1 MGYGSNKA
9 KFALSREVSW
19 LLIGCQAVNL
29 LTLYQELTSWMLA
42 VLALCLCW
50 QILMVHSKKARP
62 PKAVMA
68 IFALGGCLVL
78 IFLGFELGLLS
89 AMLHLLCFSYVL
101 KALEIE
107 KRGDFYLVV
116 LLGFFLLIASLIFQ
130 QDLQFTLVILL
141 FLLFNISLLLSYF
154 SSVSPGLAT
163 IKTSGVLVLHSIPL
177 TVVLFVIFPRL
188 SPFWQVPMT
197 KTSATGLSESVAP
210 GDIASL
216 ALSDKLAF
224 RANFDRVWPDYSQLY
239 WRALV
244 LEEYDGRRWQM
255 APEYKSKLK
264 QTVID
269 PLSGPAPPEGR
280 KLSYQVIAEASFR
293 KWLFALDLATLP
305 AGDKG
310 GRQQLF
316 QLPDYSLRSRK
327 PLTKAISY
335 RVETYPDA
343 PLDLHIPGDIIR
355 RNLAYPQNAN
365 PRLVEEVAALKKAYP
380 DGLSLVQAVLAH
392 FNREPFRY
400 TLQPPLLNENS
411 LDQFYF
417 DTRAGFCVHY
427 ASTFAF
433 MMRVAGIPARL
444 VTGYLGGEHNPQG
457 EYYSIYQYDAH
468 AWVEIWQPGK
478 GWQRIDPTAAVNP
491 ERVENGLSALL
502 LQEQSRLSGDF
513 LSLQRLKQFAWL
525 NELRLQLDA
534 IDYQWTRLVLGY
546 GVAQQYR
553 LLSSWFGQQ
562 LSWKVALIITGAVG
576 LTLAALWWFYRRPA
590 AQEPR
595 DPGLILYQQ
604 ALKLLAARGWDK
616 PLSETGKGFAG
627 QLALRCPAIAGN
639 FTELTDIFEKLS
651 YQSLSLSEQKAQLS
665 RMQTLLQKLRQRLK
679 GVKKSKGV

>member
-1 MGYGSNKA
+1 MQPASHKP
-9 KFALSREVSW
+9 FTLSKDVTW
-19 LLIGCQAVNL
+19 LLIACQGANL
-29 LTLYQELTSWMLA
+29 LTLFQELTSWMLA

-50 QILMVHSKKARP
+50 QILMVHYQKARP
-62 PKAVMA
+62 PRSVMV
-68 IFALGGCLVL
+68 IFALSGCLVL
-78 IFLGFELGLLS
+78 IISGLELGLLS
-89 AMLHLLCFSYVL
+89 TMLHLLCFSYVL
-101 KALEIE
+101 KALEIQG
-107 KRGDFYLVV
+107 RGDFYLVV
-116 LLGFFLLIASLIFQ
+116 LLGFFLLVSALIFQ

-141 FLLFNISLLLSYF
+141 FLLLNISVLLCYF
-154 SSVSPGLAT
+154 SLRRPGVAT
-163 IKTSGVLVLHSIPL
+163 LKSSGLLVLHSIPL
-177 TVVLFVIFPRL
+177 SIVLFVIFPRL
-188 SPFWQVPMT
+188 SPFWQVPMA

-224 RANFDRVWPDYSQLY
+224 RANFDRVRPDYSQLY

-244 LEEYDGRRWQM
+244 LENYDGRRWQM

-264 QTVID
+264 QIFID
-269 PLSGPAPPEGR
+269 PLSGQFRSGER
-280 KLSYQVIAEASFR
+280 KLSYQVIAEASFK

-305 AGDKG
+305 AVDKG
-310 GRQQLF
+310 GHQQII

-335 RVETYPDA
+335 RVDTYPDA
-343 PLDLHIPGDIIR
+343 PLDLQIPGHIIR
-355 RNLAYPQNAN
+355 RNLDYPAGSN
-365 PRLVEEVAALKKAYP
+365 PKLVQEVLALRKMH
-380 DGLSLVQAVLAH
+380 DDDLSLVQAVLAH
-392 FNREPFRY
+392 FNQAPFRY

-427 ASTFAF
+427 ASSFAF

-478 GWQRIDPTAAVNP
+478 GWYRVDPTAAVNP

-513 LSLQRLKQFAWL
+513 FSLQRLKQFAWL

-546 GVAQQYR
+546 SAARQYR
-553 LLSSWFGQQ
+553 LLSSWFGR
-562 LSWKVALIITGAVG
+562 LVPWKVAAAITGTIMI
-576 LTLAALWWFYRRPA
+576 TLVVLWWLYRRNA
-590 AQEPR
+590 SQEVR
-595 DPGLILYQQ
+595 EPGLILYQQ
-604 ALKLLAARGWDK
+604 ALMLLSEKGLDK
-616 PLSETGKGFAG
+616 PLPQTAKVFAG
-627 QLALRCPAIAGN
+627 QLALQHPEIA
-639 FTELTDIFEKLS
+639 DIFNEISESFEKLT
-651 YQSLSLSEQKAQLS
+651 YQPLSAAEKTSKLG
-665 RMQTLLQKLRQRLK
+665 RMQELLEQFKRILKRLQQD
-679 GVKKSKGV
+679 KSA

>member
-1 MGYGSNKA
+1 MYAGDKA
-9 KFALSREVSW
+9 AFALSREVGW
-19 LLIGCQAVNL
+19 LLICCQAVNL
-29 LTLYQELTSWMLA
+29 LTLYQELASWMLA

-50 QILMVHSKKARP
+50 QILMVHYQKSRP
-62 PKAVMA
+62 PKTVMA

-78 IFLGFELGLLS
+78 VILGFELGLLL

-101 KALEIE
+101 KALEING
-107 KRGDFYLVV
+107 RGDFYLVV
-116 LLGFFLLIASLIFQ
+116 LLGFFLLVSSLIFQ

-141 FLLFNISLLLSYF
+141 CLLLNISLLLSYF
-154 SSVSPGLAT
+154 SSVSPGLST
-163 IKTSGVLVLHSIPL
+163 LKTSGVLVLHSMPL
-177 TVVLFVIFPRL
+177 TLVLFVIFPRL
-188 SPFWQVPMT
+188 SPFWQVPMA
-197 KTSATGLSESVAP
+197 KTSATGLSENVAP

-224 RANFDRVWPDYSQLY
+224 RVNFDRIRPDYSQLY

-244 LEEYDGRRWQM
+244 LENYDGRRWQM

-264 QTVID
+264 QIFIA
-269 PLSGPAPPEGR
+269 PLAGQTPPEGR

-305 AGDKG
+305 TEDNDVRK
-310 GRQQLF
+310 QLI

-335 RVETYPDA
+335 RVDTYPDA
-343 PLDLHIPGDIIR
+343 PLDLQLPGHLIR
-355 RNLAYPQNAN
+355 RNLDYPANAN
-365 PRLVEEVAALKKAYP
+365 PKLVREVAGLRQAHP
-380 DGLSLVQAVLAH
+380 DDSDLVQAVLEH
-392 FNREPFRY
+392 FNRQPFRY

-417 DTRAGFCVHY
+417 ETRAGFCVHY

-513 LSLQRLKQFAWL
+513 FSLQRLKQFAWL

-546 GVAQQYR
+546 SVAKQYR
-553 LLSSWFGQQ
+553 LLSSWFGRQV
-562 LSWKVALIITGAVG
+562 SWKVAGLITGAVM
-576 LTLAALWWFYRRPA
+576 LTLAVLWWFYRRSA
-590 AQEPR
+590 TEDPR
-595 DPGLILYQQ
+595 DPGLILYRQ
-604 ALKLLAARGWDK
+604 ALKLLSEKGWQK
-616 PLSETGKGFAG
+616 PLSETAKGFAG
-627 QLALRCPAIAGN
+627 RLARRCPEVAGS
-639 FTELTDIFEKLS
+639 FTELTEVFEQLS
-651 YQSLSLSEQKAQLS
+651 YQSLSVAEKKAGVA
-665 RMQTLLQKLRQRLK
+665 RMQTLLHECKQRLK
-679 GVKKSKGV
+679 TLKKNRV